1 MKTQQLQISS
11 YRLSYWHAPQRARH
25 EPGDVLDC
33 VFCQYAE
40 GVALMKDVVAHLKGK
55 GFPIIEYDERSFIV
69 ELQNV
74 EPRTPHDSLATKQ
87 ALFDY
92 IGGTQRG

>member
-11 YRLSYWHAPQRARH
+11 YRLSYWHATQRARH
-25 EPGDVLDC
+25 EQGDVLNC

-55 GFPIIEYDERSFIV
+55 GFTIVEYDDRSFIV
-69 ELQNV
+69 EFQNIEPLQS
-74 EPRTPHDSLATKQ
+74 HDSFTTKQ

-92 IGGTQRG
+92 IGGTQRS